1 MKNTTF
7 VSAGAGSGKTYK
19 LTEDIARIIKE
30 GRGKF
35 SAEQVILTTY
45 TKAAAAELREKVRSK
60 LYSEGLYRDAMNVD
74 NAAIGTIHS
83 IAFQFVSRYW
93 YLLGVSAN
101 VAIMAEEDSKFYVS
115 QSLASLPSDVQ
126 LTLFDRVL
134 KSLCIVGKYHTSPD
148 FWKDELKSLIGNTIE
163 MCVSDSQLEQNREQ
177 SKELLARVFKWSDF
191 DISDKVISD
200 ALASLKRIFEL
211 MIEKARKD
219 KAIKRAELYEDIR
232 ELEERDKSGDYLPIY
247 RLQQVISKYTK
258 KPSRLVMEKCGDDV
272 EYLRDLLGKIP
283 TSNQVKELMES
294 YIDAIFDLAIKW
306 KREYEAFKMERCLLD
321 NGDMLIKFNELLNNE
336 SVVEE
341 IRSRYKLA
349 FVDEFQDCSPLL
361 VNSFKRLSH
370 IMEYSEW
377 VGDIKQAIYGFR
389 GSNTELINAVIKDV
403 AKRENGNDLIPLS
416 HCWRSNSTIVN
427 LVNNVFINV
436 FKGQIDREYVELFM
450 PERKEGQKA
459 PEERQVRHWMF
470 KGGDVDERIVDQIE
484 ELVSEGNYSYK
495 DIAILCL
502 TNDEIQSL
510 AQIIKSRGIP
520 YNVVPDRNNSVE
532 DEISSLLRAVI
543 SVVAQSG
550 NELSK
555 SIIVNSVEQGYGI
568 SRILSD
574 RLKFVEAGKDDN
586 RVWLEESPIIS
597 CIMKLRETV
606 RSQDVKSAV
615 ESIVAELNLQDII
628 KRIDPSAPTYNY
640 CAELINEAAVYEQ
653 RCSSLGLSS
662 TLMGFSDYLAENFLL
677 YPGNDNGLTITTY
690 HKSKGLQ
697 WPCVILYSLETPA
710 VKEKKALFGVV
721 AIRKSTQT
729 DLRLIPSA
737 IKDIGSGL
745 IIDASFDTE
754 DELYVVRQ
762 AIRDE
767 SKRLLYVGMTR
778 PQEQLILIQN
788 GGEDSQ
794 QWLSDVGC
802 DIVGE
807 SDSEWYGTPLR
818 RMRSIVEK
826 EKKSKG
832 SVEETECVEVDV
844 VNDEPA
850 GEVARES
857 FAILRR
863 PSEPQTYSCKFISP
877 SKVNDAV
884 KNFRVAQCERF
895 APRLQ
900 ISAMDKKDST
910 IGNFIHHAMCLWSG
924 DKALLE
930 SLAAE
935 YGVKVDIGDL
945 CTSIEAFRGWMADN
959 YKVAKAEERELPFSF
974 TNASGQC
981 VNGEIDLVYHT
992 EEGVVLVDYKTYQG
1006 EVSQLTKVG
1015 GDFNAEKYVGQIAL
1029 YDEALQRAGNKVVDR
1044 LICYLSLGVVIRFE
1058 QME

>member
-19 LTEDIARIIKE
+19 LTEDIARIIKD

-126 LTLFDRVL
+126 LRLFDRVL
-134 KSLCIVGKYHTSPD
+134 KSLCLTSGQQGTPPD
-148 FWKDELKSLIGNTIE
+148 YWKDELKKLIESTIE
-163 MCVSDSQLEQNREQ
+163 MCVSDSQLEQNRKQ
-177 SKELLARVFKWSDF
+177 SKELLARVIKWTTF
-191 DISDKVISD
+191 DLNLKVISE
-200 ALASLKRIFEL
+200 AIASLKRIFES
-211 MIEKARKD
+211 MIKNARKD
-219 KAIKRAELYEDIR
+219 KEVKRAELNKEIR
-232 ELEERDKSGDYLPIY
+232 ELEDKDKPNDYLPIY
-247 RLQQVISKYTK
+247 RLQQVIAKYTK
-258 KPSRLVMEKCGDDV
+258 KPSGRLMNECGDDV
-272 EYLRDLLGKIP
+272 ERLRDLLEKIP
-283 TSNQVKELMES
+283 RSKQVKELVEE

-306 KREYEAFKMERCLLD
+306 KKEYEAFKRERCLLD
-321 NGDMLIKFNELLNNE
+321 NGDLLIKFNELLNNE

-370 IMEYSEW
+370 LMEYSEW

-389 GSNTELINAVIKDV
+389 GSNTELINTIISDV
-403 AKRENGNDLIPLS
+403 SKKENGNSLVPLS

-427 LVNNVFINV
+427 LVNEVFINV
-436 FKGQIDREYVELFM
+436 FEGQIKREYVELFM
-450 PERKEGQKA
+450 PERKEDQKA

-470 KGGDVDERIVDQIE
+470 KGGEVDERIVDQIE
-484 ELVSEGNYSYK
+484 ELVSERNYSYK
-495 DIAILCL
+495 DIAILCRFNNDI
-502 TNDEIQSL
+502 TNLVKIL
-510 AQIIKSRGIP
+510 KKRGIP
-520 YNVVPDRNNSVE
+520 YNVAPDRKNAVA
-532 DEISSLLRAVI
+532 DEVSSFLKAVI

-555 SIIVNSVEQGYGI
+555 AIIVNSAEQGYGV

-574 RLKFVEAGKDDN
+574 RLKFVEADKDGS
-586 RVWLEESPIIS
+586 VWLEESQIIS
-597 CIMKLRETV
+597 RIMKLRETV
-606 RSQDVKSAV
+606 CSQDVKSAV
-615 ESIVAELNLQDII
+615 ESVVAELNLQGII
-628 KRIDPSAPTYNY
+628 KRIDPSTPAYNY

-662 TLMGFSDYLAENFLL
+662 TLIGFSDYLVDNILL

-794 QWLSDVGC
+794 QWLADVGC

-807 SDSEWYGTPLR
+807 SDSVWYDTPLL

-832 SVEETECVEVDV
+832 KETESVEESV
-844 VNDEPA
+844 VIDEPI
-850 GEVARES
+850 GDVARES
-857 FAILRR
+857 FATLRR

-884 KNFRVAQCERF
+884 KSFRVAQCERF

-900 ISAMDKKDST
+900 INAMDQKDST
-910 IGNFIHHAMCLWSG
+910 IGNFIHHAMCLWNG

-930 SLAAE
+930 SLAME
-935 YGVKVDIGDL
+935 YGIKVDIGDL
-945 CTSIEAFRGWMADN
+945 CTSIEAFRGWMVDN
-959 YKVAKAEERELPFSF
+959 YKDAKAEERELPFSF

-1029 YDEALQRAGNKVVDR
+1029 YDEALQRAGNKVIDR

>member
-30 GRGKF
+30 GKGKF

-101 VAIMAEEDSKFYVS
+101 VSIMAEEDSKFYVS

-126 LTLFDRVL
+126 LALFDRVL

-247 RLQQVISKYTK
+247 RLQQVISNYTK

-272 EYLRDLLGKIP
+272 EYLRDLLEKIP
-283 TSNQVKELMES
+283 RSKQVKELMES

-306 KREYEAFKMERCLLD
+306 KREYEAFKRERCLLD
-321 NGDMLIKFNELLNNE
+321 NGDLLIKFNELLNNE

-341 IRSRYKLA
+341 IKSRYKLA

-389 GSNTELINAVIKDV
+389 GSNTELINTVISDV
-403 AKRENGNDLIPLS
+403 SKKENGNSLVPLS

-427 LVNNVFINV
+427 LVNEVFINV
-436 FKGQIDREYVELFM
+436 FEGQIKREYVELFM
-450 PERKEGQKA
+450 PERKEDQKA

-470 KGGDVDERIVDQIE
+470 KGGDVNERIIDQIE
-484 ELVSEGNYSYK
+484 ELVSEKNYDYK
-495 DIAILCL
+495 DIAILCRFNDDI
-502 TNDEIQSL
+502 TNLVKIL
-510 AQIIKSRGIP
+510 KKRGIP
-520 YNVVPDRNNSVE
+520 YNVAPDRKNAVE
-532 DEISSLLRAVI
+532 DEVSSFLKAVI

-555 SIIVNSVEQGYGI
+555 AIIVNSAEQGYGV

-574 RLKFVEAGKDDN
+574 RLKFVEADKDGS
-586 RVWLEESPIIS
+586 VWLEESQIIS
-597 CIMKLRETV
+597 RIMKLRETV
-606 RSQDVKSAV
+606 CSQDVKSAV
-615 ESIVAELNLQDII
+615 ESVVAELNLQGII
-628 KRIDPSAPTYNY
+628 KRIDPSTPAYNY

-662 TLMGFSDYLAENFLL
+662 TLIGFSDYLVDNILL
-677 YPGNDNGLTITTY
+677 YPGKSDGITITTY

-697 WPCVILYSLETPA
+697 WPCVILYSLEIPP
-710 VKEKKALFGVV
+710 VKDSLAFFGVL
-721 AIRKSTQT
+721 AIRKPTQT

-737 IKDIGSGL
+737 INKVCGKL
-745 IIDASFDTE
+745 IVDASYGVD
-754 DELYVVRQ
+754 DDLYNVRE
-762 AIRDE
+762 ALRDE
-767 SKRLLYVGMTR
+767 GKRLLYVGMTR

-788 GGEDSQ
+788 GDSQ

-807 SDSEWYGTPLR
+807 NDSEWYGTPLR
-818 RMRSIVEK
+818 RLHSIVVE

-832 SVEETECVEVDV
+832 KETESVEEDV
-844 VNDEPA
+844 VIDEPI
-850 GEVARES
+850 GDVARES
-857 FAILRR
+857 FEVLRQ
-863 PSEPQTYSCKFISP
+863 PSEPIAYSCKFLSP
-877 SKVNDAV
+877 SKVKEAV
-884 KNFRVAQCERF
+884 KRYSVVQCEKF

-900 ISAMDKKDST
+900 IRAMDGKDST

-935 YGVKVDIGDL
+935 YGVKVDIANL
-945 CTSIEAFRGWMADN
+945 CASIEAFKGWMADN
-959 YKVAKAEERELPFSF
+959 YKGSMAEERELPFSF

-981 VNGEIDLVYHT
+981 VNGEIDLVYHA
-992 EEGVVLVDYKTYQG
+992 EDGAVLVDYKTYQG
-1006 EVSQLTKVG
+1006 EISQLTKVG
-1015 GDFNAEKYVGQIAL
+1015 GDFSAEKYVGQIAL
-1029 YDEALQRAGNKVVDR
+1029 YDEALQRAGNKVIER
-1044 LICYLSLGVVIRFE
+1044 LICYLSLGVVVRFE
-1058 QME
+1058 QEA

>member
-101 VAIMAEEDSKFYVS
+101 VSIMAEEDSKFYVS

-126 LTLFDRVL
+126 LALFDRVL

-211 MIEKARKD
+211 MIENARMD

-247 RLQQVISKYTK
+247 RLQQVISNYTK
-258 KPSRLVMEKCGDDV
+258 KPSGLVMKNCGDDV
-272 EYLRDLLGKIP
+272 ENLRDLLGKIP

-306 KREYEAFKMERCLLD
+306 KREYEAFKRERCLLD
-321 NGDMLIKFNELLNNE
+321 NGDLLIKFNELLNNE

-341 IRSRYKLA
+341 IKSRYKLA

-389 GSNTELINAVIKDV
+389 GSNTELINTVISDV
-403 AKRENGNDLIPLS
+403 SKKENGNSLVPLS

-427 LVNNVFINV
+427 LVNEVFINV
-436 FKGQIDREYVELFM
+436 FEGQIKREYVELFM
-450 PERKEGQKA
+450 PERKEDQKA

-470 KGGDVDERIVDQIE
+470 KGGDVNERIIDQIE
-484 ELVSEGNYSYK
+484 ELVSEKNYGYK
-495 DIAILCL
+495 DIAILCRFNDDI
-502 TNDEIQSL
+502 TNLVKIL
-510 AQIIKSRGIP
+510 KKRGIP
-520 YNVVPDRNNSVE
+520 YNVAPDRKNAVE
-532 DEISSLLRAVI
+532 DEVSSFLKAVI

-555 SIIVNSVEQGYGI
+555 AIIVNSAEQGYGV

-574 RLKFVEAGKDDN
+574 RLKFVEADKDGS
-586 RVWLEESPIIS
+586 VWLEESQIIS
-597 CIMKLRETV
+597 RIMKLRETV
-606 RSQDVKSAV
+606 CSQDVKSAV
-615 ESIVAELNLQDII
+615 ESVVAELNLQGII
-628 KRIDPSAPTYNY
+628 KRIDPSTPAYNY
-640 CAELINEAAVYEQ
+640 CAELINEAVVYEQ

-662 TLMGFSDYLAENFLL
+662 TLIGFSDYLVDNILL
-677 YPGNDNGLTITTY
+677 YPGKSDGITITTY

-697 WPCVILYSLETPA
+697 WPCVILYSLETPP
-710 VKEKKALFGVV
+710 VKDNLAFFGVL
-721 AIRKSTQT
+721 AIRKPTQT
-729 DLRLIPSA
+729 DLRLIPGA
-737 IKDIGSGL
+737 INKVCGKL
-745 IIDASFDTE
+745 IVDASYGVD
-754 DELYVVRQ
+754 DDLYNVRE
-762 AIRDE
+762 ALRDE
-767 SKRLLYVGMTR
+767 GKRLLYVGMTR

-788 GGEDSQ
+788 GDSQ
-794 QWLSDVGC
+794 QWLLDVGC

-807 SDSEWYGTPLR
+807 NDSEWYGTPLR
-818 RMRSIVEK
+818 RLRSIVVE
-826 EKKSKG
+826 EKKGKG
-832 SVEETECVEVDV
+832 KETESVEEDV
-844 VNDEPA
+844 VIDEPI
-850 GEVARES
+850 GDVARET
-857 FAILRR
+857 FEVLRQ
-863 PSEPQTYSCKFISP
+863 PSEPIAYSCKFLSP
-877 SKVNDAV
+877 SKVKEAV
-884 KNFRVAQCERF
+884 KRYGVVQCEKF

-900 ISAMDKKDST
+900 ISAMDQKDST

-935 YGVKVDIGDL
+935 YGVKVNIANL
-945 CTSIEAFRGWMADN
+945 CASIEAFRGWMADN
-959 YKVAKAEERELPFSF
+959 YKGSMAEERELPFTF
-974 TNASGQC
+974 TNALGQC
-981 VNGEIDLVYHT
+981 VNGEIDLVYHA
-992 EEGVVLVDYKTYQG
+992 EDGAVLVDYKTYQG
-1006 EVSQLTKVG
+1006 EISQLTKVG

-1029 YDEALQRAGNKVVDR
+1029 YDEALQRAGNKVIDR
-1044 LICYLSLGVVIRFE
+1044 LICYLSLGVVVRFE
-1058 QME
+1058 QEA

>member
-101 VAIMAEEDSKFYVS
+101 VSIMAEEDSKFYVS

-126 LTLFDRVL
+126 LALFDRVL

-200 ALASLKRIFEL
+200 ALASLKRIFER

-247 RLQQVISKYTK
+247 RLQQVISNYTK
-258 KPSRLVMEKCGDDV
+258 KPSRLVMKNCGDDV
-272 EYLRDLLGKIP
+272 ENLRDLLGKIP

-306 KREYEAFKMERCLLD
+306 KKEYEAFKRERCLLD
-321 NGDMLIKFNELLNNE
+321 NGDLLIKFNELLNNE

-341 IRSRYKLA
+341 IKSRYKLA

-389 GSNTELINAVIKDV
+389 GSNTELINTVISDV
-403 AKRENGNDLIPLS
+403 SKKENGNSLVPLS

-427 LVNNVFINV
+427 LVNEVFINV
-436 FKGQIDREYVELFM
+436 FEGQIKREYVELFM
-450 PERKEGQKA
+450 PERKEDQKA

-470 KGGDVDERIVDQIE
+470 KGGDVNERIIDQIE
-484 ELVSEGNYSYK
+484 ELVSEKNYGYK
-495 DIAILCL
+495 DIAILCRFNDDI
-502 TNDEIQSL
+502 TNLVKIL
-510 AQIIKSRGIP
+510 KKRGIP
-520 YNVVPDRNNSVE
+520 YNVAPDRKNAVE
-532 DEISSLLRAVI
+532 DEVSSFLKAVI

-555 SIIVNSVEQGYGI
+555 AIIVNSAEQGYGV

-574 RLKFVEAGKDDN
+574 RLKFVEADKDGS
-586 RVWLEESPIIS
+586 VWLEESQIIS
-597 CIMKLRETV
+597 RIMKLRETV
-606 RSQDVKSAV
+606 CSQDVKSAV
-615 ESIVAELNLQDII
+615 ESVVAELNLQGVI
-628 KRIDPSAPTYNY
+628 KRIDPSTPAYNY

-662 TLMGFSDYLAENFLL
+662 TLIGFSDYLVDNILL
-677 YPGNDNGLTITTY
+677 YPGKSDGITITTY

-697 WPCVILYSLETPA
+697 WPCVILYSLETPP
-710 VKEKKALFGVV
+710 VKDNLAFFGVL
-721 AIRKSTQT
+721 AIRKPTQT
-729 DLRLIPSA
+729 DLRLIPGA
-737 IKDIGSGL
+737 INKVCGKL
-745 IIDASFDTE
+745 IVDASYGVD
-754 DELYVVRQ
+754 DDLYNVRE
-762 AIRDE
+762 ALRDE
-767 SKRLLYVGMTR
+767 GKRLLYVGMTR

-788 GGEDSQ
+788 GDSQ
-794 QWLSDVGC
+794 QWLLDVGC
-802 DIVGE
+802 DVVGE
-807 SDSEWYGTPLR
+807 NDSEWYGTPLR
-818 RMRSIVEK
+818 RLRSIVVE
-826 EKKSKG
+826 EKKGKG
-832 SVEETECVEVDV
+832 KETESVEEDV
-844 VNDEPA
+844 VIDEPI
-850 GEVARES
+850 GDVARET
-857 FAILRR
+857 FEVLRR
-863 PSEPQTYSCKFISP
+863 PSEPIAYSCKFLSP
-877 SKVNDAV
+877 SKVKEAV
-884 KNFRVAQCERF
+884 KRYGVVQCEKF

-900 ISAMDKKDST
+900 ISAMDQKDST

-935 YGVKVDIGDL
+935 YGVKVNIANL
-945 CTSIEAFRGWMADN
+945 CASIEAFRGWMADN
-959 YKVAKAEERELPFSF
+959 YKGSMAEERELPFTF
-974 TNASGQC
+974 TNALGQC

-992 EEGVVLVDYKTYQG
+992 EEGAVLVDYKTYQG
-1006 EVSQLTKVG
+1006 EISQLTKVG
-1015 GDFNAEKYVGQIAL
+1015 GDFSAEKYVGQIAL
-1029 YDEALQRAGNKVVDR
+1029 YDEALQRAGNKVIDR
-1044 LICYLSLGVVIRFE
+1044 LISYLSLGVVVRFE
-1058 QME
+1058 QGA

>member
-19 LTEDIARIIKE
+19 LTEDIARIIKD

-126 LTLFDRVL
+126 LRLFDRVL
-134 KSLCIVGKYHTSPD
+134 KSLCLTSGKQGTPPD
-148 FWKDELKSLIGNTIE
+148 YWKDELKKLIESTIE
-163 MCVSDSQLEQNREQ
+163 MCVSDNQLEQNRKQ
-177 SKELLARVFKWSDF
+177 SKELLARVINWTTF
-191 DISDKVISD
+191 DINLKVISE
-200 ALASLKRIFEL
+200 AIASLKSIFES
-211 MIEKARKD
+211 MIENARKD
-219 KAIKRAELYEDIR
+219 KEVKRAELNKEIR
-232 ELEERDKSGDYLPIY
+232 ELEEREKSNDYLPIY
-247 RLQQVISKYTK
+247 RLQQVIAKYTK
-258 KPSRLVMEKCGDDV
+258 KPSGRLMNECGDDV
-272 EYLRDLLGKIP
+272 ERLRDLLEKIP
-283 TSNQVKELMES
+283 RSKQVKELVEE

-306 KREYEAFKMERCLLD
+306 KKEYEAFKRERCLLD
-321 NGDMLIKFNELLNNE
+321 NGDLLIKFNELLNNE

-370 IMEYSEW
+370 LMEYSEW

-389 GSNTELINAVIKDV
+389 GSNTELINTIISDV
-403 AKRENGNDLIPLS
+403 SKKENGNSLVPLS

-427 LVNNVFINV
+427 LVNEVFINV
-436 FKGQIDREYVELFM
+436 FEGQIKREYVELFM
-450 PERKEGQKA
+450 PERKEDQKA

-470 KGGDVDERIVDQIE
+470 KGGDVNERIIDQIE
-484 ELVSEGNYSYK
+484 ELVSEKIYGYK
-495 DIAILCL
+495 DIAILCRFNNDI
-502 TNDEIQSL
+502 TNLVKIL
-510 AQIIKSRGIP
+510 KKRGIP
-520 YNVVPDRNNSVE
+520 YNVAPDRKNAVA
-532 DEISSLLRAVI
+532 DEVSSFLKAVI

-555 SIIVNSVEQGYGI
+555 AIIVNSAEQGYGV

-574 RLKFVEAGKDDN
+574 RLKFVEADKDGS
-586 RVWLEESPIIS
+586 VWLEESQIIS
-597 CIMKLRETV
+597 RIMKLRETV
-606 RSQDVKSAV
+606 CSQDVKSAV
-615 ESIVAELNLQDII
+615 ESVVAELNLQGII
-628 KRIDPSAPTYNY
+628 KRIDPSTPAYNY

-662 TLMGFSDYLAENFLL
+662 TLIGFSDYLVDNILL
-677 YPGNDNGLTITTY
+677 YPGNSDGITITTY

-697 WPCVILYSLETPA
+697 WPCVILYSLETPP
-710 VKEKKALFGVV
+710 VKDGLAFFGVL
-721 AIRKSTQT
+721 AIRKPTQT
-729 DLRLIPSA
+729 DLRLIPGA
-737 IKDIGSGL
+737 INKVCGKL
-745 IIDASFDTE
+745 IVDASYGVD
-754 DELYVVRQ
+754 DDLYSVRE
-762 AIRDE
+762 ALRDE
-767 SKRLLYVGMTR
+767 GKRLLYVGMTR
-778 PQEQLILIQN
+778 PQEQLILVQN
-788 GGEDSQ
+788 GDSQ
-794 QWLSDVGC
+794 QWLLDVGC
-802 DIVGE
+802 GIVGE
-807 SDSEWYGTPLR
+807 NDSEWYGTPLR
-818 RMRSIVEK
+818 RLRSIVVEENKGKGK
-826 EKKSKG
+826 ETE
-832 SVEETECVEVDV
+832 SVEEDV
-844 VNDEPA
+844 VIDEPI
-850 GEVARES
+850 GDVARET
-857 FAILRR
+857 FEVLCR
-863 PSEPQTYSCKFISP
+863 PSEPIAYSCKFLSP
-877 SKVNDAV
+877 SKVKEAV
-884 KNFRVAQCERF
+884 KRYRVVKCEKF

-900 ISAMDKKDST
+900 IRAMDGKDST

-935 YGVKVDIGDL
+935 YGVKVDIANL
-945 CTSIEAFRGWMADN
+945 CASIEAFRGWMADN
-959 YKVAKAEERELPFSF
+959 YKGSMTEERELPFTF
-974 TNASGQC
+974 TNALGQC

-992 EEGVVLVDYKTYQG
+992 EEGAVLVDYKTYQG
-1006 EVSQLTKVG
+1006 EISQLTKVG
-1015 GDFNAEKYVGQIAL
+1015 GDFSAEKYVGQIAL

-1044 LICYLSLGVVIRFE
+1044 LICYLSLGVVVRFE

>member
-126 LTLFDRVL
+126 LALFDRVL

-177 SKELLARVFKWSDF
+177 SKELLARVFKWPDF

-200 ALASLKRIFEL
+200 ALASLKHIFESL
-211 MIEKARKD
+211 IENARKD
-219 KAIKRAELYEDIR
+219 KEVKRAELYEDIR

-247 RLQQVISKYTK
+247 RLQQVISNYTK

-272 EYLRDLLGKIP
+272 EYLRDLLEKIP
-283 TSNQVKELMES
+283 RSKQVKELVEE

-306 KREYEAFKMERCLLD
+306 KREYEAFKRERCLLD
-321 NGDMLIKFNELLNNE
+321 NGDLLIKFNELLNNE

-341 IRSRYKLA
+341 IKSRYKLA

-389 GSNTELINAVIKDV
+389 GSNTELINTVISDV
-403 AKRENGNDLIPLS
+403 SKKENGNSLVPLS

-427 LVNNVFINV
+427 LVNEVFINV
-436 FKGQIDREYVELFM
+436 FEGQIKREYVELFM
-450 PERKEGQKA
+450 PERKEDQKA

-470 KGGDVDERIVDQIE
+470 KGGYVNERIIDQIE
-484 ELVSEGNYSYK
+484 ELVSEKNYDYE
-495 DIAILCL
+495 DIAILCRFNDDI
-502 TNDEIQSL
+502 TNLVKIL
-510 AQIIKSRGIP
+510 KKRGIP
-520 YNVVPDRNNSVE
+520 YNVAPDRKNAVE
-532 DEISSLLRAVI
+532 DEVSSFLKAVI

-555 SIIVNSVEQGYGI
+555 AIIVNSAEQGYGV

-574 RLKFVEAGKDDN
+574 RLKFVEADKDGS
-586 RVWLEESPIIS
+586 VWLEESQIIS
-597 CIMKLRETV
+597 RIMKLRETV
-606 RSQDVKSAV
+606 CSQDVKSAV
-615 ESIVAELNLQDII
+615 ESVVAELNLQGII
-628 KRIDPSAPTYNY
+628 KRIDPSTPAYNY

-662 TLMGFSDYLAENFLL
+662 TLIGFSDYLVDNILL
-677 YPGNDNGLTITTY
+677 YPGKSDGITITTY

-697 WPCVILYSLETPA
+697 WPCVILYSLETPP
-710 VKEKKALFGVV
+710 VKDNLAFFGVL
-721 AIRKSTQT
+721 AIRKPTQT
-729 DLRLIPSA
+729 DLRLIPGA
-737 IKDIGSGL
+737 INKVCGKL
-745 IIDASFDTE
+745 IVDASYGVD
-754 DELYVVRQ
+754 DDLYNVRE
-762 AIRDE
+762 ALRDE
-767 SKRLLYVGMTR
+767 GKRLLYVGMTR

-788 GGEDSQ
+788 GDSQ

-807 SDSEWYGTPLR
+807 NDSEWYGTPLR
-818 RMRSIVEK
+818 RLRSIVVE
-826 EKKSKG
+826 EKKGKG
-832 SVEETECVEVDV
+832 KETESVEEDV
-844 VNDEPA
+844 VIDEPI
-850 GEVARES
+850 GDVARET
-857 FAILRR
+857 FEVLRQ
-863 PSEPQTYSCKFISP
+863 PSEPIAYSCKFLSP
-877 SKVNDAV
+877 SKVKEAV
-884 KNFRVAQCERF
+884 KRYSVVQCEKF

-900 ISAMDKKDST
+900 IRAMDGKDST

-935 YGVKVDIGDL
+935 YGVKVDIANL
-945 CTSIEAFRGWMADN
+945 CASIEAFRGWMADN
-959 YKVAKAEERELPFSF
+959 YKGSMAEERELPFSF

-992 EEGVVLVDYKTYQG
+992 EEGAVLVDYKTYQG
-1006 EVSQLTKVG
+1006 EISQLMKVG
-1015 GDFNAEKYVGQIAL
+1015 GDFSAEKYVGQIAL
-1029 YDEALQRAGNKVVDR
+1029 YDEALQRAGNKVIER
-1044 LICYLSLGVVIRFE
+1044 LICYLSLGVVVRFE
-1058 QME
+1058 QEA